1 MLVFNQK
8 YNLWGD
14 NDMKVNDVVKIKPNS
29 KYYDNKIPIPN
40 HIINDKWIVMS
51 IKGDRVVIDKNT
63 SGTKS
68 ICSTVNIENLEVIED
83 NGYVGRN
90 MHISS
95 VGLSLI
101 MDFEGCSLDAYR
113 CPAGVWTIGYGHIE
127 NVHEGDHITKQ
138 QAINMLNDDMKRY
151 ESYVNNYIKTGVIS
165 FVLNQ
170 NMFDALTS
178 FCYNCG
184 NGNLKHLVSGRN
196 ARQVADA
203 MLLYNKANG
212 KELAGLTRRRKAER
226 ELFLKK

>member
-1 MLVFNQK
+1 
-8 YNLWGD
+8 
-14 NDMKVNDVVKIKPNS
+14 
-29 KYYDNKIPIPN
+29 
-40 HIINDKWIVMS
+40 
-51 IKGDRVVIDKNT
+51 
-63 SGTKS
+63 
-68 ICSTVNIENLEVIED
+68 
-83 NGYVGRN
+83 
-90 MHISS
+90 
-95 VGLSLI
+95 
-101 MDFEGCSLDAYR
+101 
-113 CPAGVWTIGYGHIE
+113 
-127 NVHEGDHITKQ
+127 
-138 QAINMLNDDMKRY
+138 MLNDDMKRY

>member
-1 MLVFNQK
+1 
-8 YNLWGD
+8 
-14 NDMKVNDVVKIKPNS
+14 MKVNDVVKIKPNS
-29 KYYDNKIPIPN
+29 KYYDNRTQIPN

-51 IKGDRVVIDKNT
+51 IKGDRVVIDKNV
-63 SGTKS
+63 SGTES
-68 ICSTVNIENLEVIED
+68 ICSPVNIKDLELVDGDEQ
-83 NGYVGRN
+83 GN

-95 VGLSLI
+95 IGLNLI
-101 MDFEGCSLDAYR
+101 MEFEGCYLDAYR

>member
-1 MLVFNQK
+1 
-8 YNLWGD
+8 
-14 NDMKVNDVVKIKPNS
+14 MKVNDVVKIKPNS

-95 VGLSLI
+95 VGLNLI

-127 NVHEGDHITKQ
+127 NVHRGDHITKQ
-138 QAINMLNDDMKRY
+138 QAVDIEVEPIPETVVRKDSEDKNTSKRRSTKRFGKKIMRSRCRNI
-151 ESYVNNYIKTGVIS
+151 SYGTIQELSRSIQTAYYAELSEKQKIQQVIRS
-165 FVLNQ
+165 AQ
-170 NMFDALTS
+170 
-178 FCYNCG
+178 
-184 NGNLKHLVSGRN
+184 
-196 ARQVADA
+196 
-203 MLLYNKANG
+203 
-212 KELAGLTRRRKAER
+212 EKAE
-226 ELFLKK
+226 EIQY